1 MPSIATGGYSV
12 SEARGSEMPQN
23 PCYARRFA
31 LLRNSSLTVPMY
43 ADRLELLV
51 FGASLT
57 SDSLSKMTFDRLCR
71 TGLSKTGPA
80 VHISG
85 KLYKFID

>member
-1 MPSIATGGYSV
+1 MF
-12 SEARGSEMPQN
+12 QN

-57 SDSLSKMTFDRLCR
+57 SDSLSKNYFFDRL
-71 TGLSKTGPA
+71 KGPVRCA
-80 VHISG
+80 QA
-85 KLYKFID
+85 LWDL